1 MERHENI
8 GHPIQREA
16 GLCQSR
22 FQQLNVANRV
32 IAPVPCGLI
41 NVDREHIRQLEKLTA
56 SIYSASFRRS
66 DSKAVLILARLA
78 SSFFCRGRLR
88 QGLISN

>member
-1 MERHENI
+1 MERNENI
-8 GHPIQREA
+8 GHLIQREA

-22 FQQLNVANRV
+22 FQQLKVANRF
-32 IAPVPCGLI
+32 ITPVPCGLI

-66 DSKAVLILARLA
+66 DSKALLILACLLRA
-78 SSFFCRGRLR
+78 SFAEADYGRG
-88 QGLISN
+88 